1 MSTPELSAPAGDSPQ
16 EPLPVRML
24 NEFVYCPRLFYY
36 EHVEGVF
43 LHNADTKR
51 GAALHARVDSGKG
64 DLPVPSKVEG
74 PAAAPQIPNA
84 KSRASKGRDENVA
97 ADSTGSS
104 PKPETPNP
112 EPAEAAPVAET
123 IHSRSVSLSSD
134 RLGVTAKMDLVEVR
148 AAEGGDLLA
157 PLVVCPVDYKI
168 GAPREGDAGPEIW
181 DADRMQLGLQ
191 CLILR
196 DNGYTCTEGVIYY
209 RATKQRVTLALTVQ
223 LEQWIDAQIAAARR
237 ATAGPIPPPLVDSP
251 KCARCSLVTICLPD
265 ETRLLRDAPA
275 HPDDEDRPPVQDAFG
290 FDREF
295 GVPVDTR
302 SDLKSQMPDFKSA
315 APRRLIAARDDTR
328 PLYIATTGVSVGRKS
343 EILQVREKGE
353 VIAEV
358 RISDLNHVAVFGP
371 ATISTALVQTLCEK
385 DIPIS
390 YFSSGGYF
398 FALTRGHSLKNVFT
412 RLAQFHY
419 AAIPAE
425 ALRHARTFVH
435 GKIRN
440 QRKLLMRNHAA
451 PPVAAIARL
460 KYAADA
466 ALEATSAGEL
476 LGIEGSAALA
486 YFENFSGMIKLGEN
500 ASPDEAFL
508 AGQEPVPA
516 PVAATP
522 LRGKRDAPGQEFF
535 SFDFARRNRRPPRDA
550 VNALLSL
557 GYSLL
562 ARDCTVAAHA
572 VGFDPYVGFY
582 HQPRFGRPA
591 LALDL
596 MEEFRP
602 LIADSV
608 ALTLINTRVISPGDF
623 VRAGDA
629 VNLSQEGRKRFFT
642 AYEQRLSTTI
652 VHPVFDYQVSYRRA
666 IELQARLLAK
676 ALTGD
681 TEQYVP
687 FMTR

>member
-1 MSTPELSAPAGDSPQ
+1 MSPASPDAP

-43 LHNADTKR
+43 QHNADTKR

-64 DLPVPSKVEG
+64 DLP
-74 PAAAPQIPNA
+74 AASAKNA
-84 KSRASKGRDENVA
+84 KAK
-97 ADSTGSS
+97 ADPPAPSGSTAPAEPEAPDGEAV
-104 PKPETPNP
+104 ETP
-112 EPAEAAPVAET
+112 PATET

-148 AAEGGDLLA
+148 PATGGDLLA

-209 RATKQRVTLALTVQ
+209 RATKQRVTLPLTPQ

-237 ATAGPIPPPLVDSP
+237 TMTGPIPPPLVDSP

-265 ETRLLRDAPA
+265 ETRLLREAPVHPAAEDAPA
-275 HPDDEDRPPVQDAFG
+275 AQEAFG

-295 GVPVDTR
+295 
-302 SDLKSQMPDFKSA
+302 A
-315 APRRLIAARDDTR
+315 APAPLPAALAPGARFPSGASLSRRLIAARDDTR
-328 PLYIATTGVSVGRKS
+328 PLYIATTGVSVGKKS

-353 VIAEV
+353 VISEV

-419 AAIPAE
+419 AANPAE
-425 ALRHARTFVH
+425 SLRHARTFVH

-451 PPVAAIARL
+451 PPAAAIGRL
-460 KYAADA
+460 RHAADA

-486 YFENFSGMIKLGEN
+486 YFENFSGMIKLGDP
-500 ASPDEAFL
+500 ASPDEALL
-508 AGQEPVPA
+508 ADHEPAPA

-522 LRGKRDAPGQEFF
+522 LRDKRDVPGQQFF
-535 SFDFARRNRRPPRDA
+535 TFDFTRRNRRPPRDA

-608 ALTLINTRVISPGDF
+608 ALTLINNRVLGPGDF

-629 VNLSQEGRKRFFT
+629 VNLSHAGRKRFFT
-642 AYEQRLSTTI
+642 AYEQRLNTTI
-652 VHPVFDYQVSYRRA
+652 VHPIFDYQVSYRRA